1 MVRASL
7 EPGENSP
14 IEALPYRKGEKGRR
28 VRAEN
33 RRQATTWR
41 ARCQYRAQD
50 GSRIDVTRWARTQR
64 QAIAAVEEALAELNS
79 AVPVAET
86 DSMLSLASPFTDAA
100 EAWLEWIKRPESRL
114 ARGGL
119 SQQTLR
125 IYRGTYERHINGPG
139 SPLRGRT
146 IAQVNDPQRM
156 ILFLQRVADAKG
168 TTTAKMC
175 RSVLSGI
182 LGMCLRRGVVKVNV
196 AKAIGTVA
204 SLNPT
209 TTGRDR
215 KRAFTREERDLVLAK
230 ADDLAEQATN
240 PRTIRKWRL
249 TADVTAF
256 MAGTGCRI
264 GEARLIAWDDLDLA
278 NKKVRVRGTKTT
290 GSDRMNNLPDWLV
303 DRLQRRWEE
312 MSTWDHPEPYVFS
325 MGRPQEVTLPDGQL
339 VYPGSNTAVDSTNL
353 AHWMRAVLDE
363 AGFTWA
369 IPHTFRRTAAT
380 LLHEAGIPLAA
391 IADQLGHAD
400 PTMTMSVYL
409 GRDLEGDKSALAAVL

>member
-1 MVRASL
+1 MNL
-7 EPGENSP
+7 PLQPGEHSP
-14 IEALPYRKGEKGRR
+14 IEASPYRRDEQGKR
-28 VRAEN
+28 VRVPN
-33 RRQATTWR
+33 RRQATLWR
-41 ARCQYRAQD
+41 ARCYYRADD
-50 GSRIDVTRWARTQR
+50 GGRLEITRWGRTKPL
-64 QAIAAVEEALAELNS
+64 AIAAVEEAIAEQQSRGS
-79 AVPVAET
+79 ARDDDT
-86 DSMLSLASPFTDAA
+86 MLTASSPFTDAGN
-100 EAWLEWIKRPESRL
+100 AWLEWIKRPESRP

-119 SQQTLR
+119 SQRTLQ
-125 IYRGTYERHINGPG
+125 IYRGTYERHIIAPG

-146 IAQVNDPQRM
+146 IAQVNEPQRM
-156 ILFLQRVADAKG
+156 ILFLQGVADAKG

-196 AKAIGTVA
+196 AKAIGSVA
-204 SLNPT
+204 SLTPT
-209 TTGRDR
+209 DTGRDR
-215 KRAFTREERDLVLAK
+215 KRAFTRAERDQLLAK

-240 PRTIRKWRL
+240 PRTLRKWRL
-249 TADVTAF
+249 TADVSAV

-264 GEARLIAWDDLDLA
+264 GEARLITWDDLDLA

-290 GSDRMNNLPDWLV
+290 GSDRMNNLPDWLF
-303 DRLQRRWEE
+303 DRLQRRWAE

-325 MGRPQEVTLPDGQL
+325 MGRPKEVKLPDGQL
-339 VYPGSNTAVDSTNL
+339 VYPGANIPVDSTNL